1 MMTVNEGFYD
11 FKKPEDVSRYVKEF
25 NDTRDEL
32 VKKQNEI
39 NDLKYDNMQ
48 LKTENNDMTAA
59 VSKTLKILYEEYHYG
74 TLPMEHYDKIYNS
87 LKDADL

>member
-1 MMTVNEGFYD
+1 MGNEGFYY
-11 FKKPEDVSRYVKEF
+11 FKNPEDVKRYVKEF

-39 NDLKYDNMQ
+39 DDLKYEVMQ
-48 LKTENNDMTAA
+48 LRTENNDITTA
-59 VSKTLKILYEEYHYG
+59 VTKTMKILSDEYYYG
-74 TLPMEHYDKIYNS
+74 DLPMHNHDKIYNA

>member
-1 MMTVNEGFYD
+1 MASEGFYD

-39 NDLKYDNMQ
+39 NDLKYENME
-48 LKTENNDMTAA
+48 LRTENNNMTTA
-59 VSKTLKILYEEYHYG
+59 VTKTMKILYDEYYYG
-74 TLPMEHYDKIYNS
+74 DLPMHNHDKIYNA

>member
-1 MMTVNEGFYD
+1 MASEGFYD

-39 NDLKYDNMQ
+39 NDLKYENME
-48 LKTENNDMTAA
+48 LRTENNNMTTA
-59 VSKTLKILYEEYHYG
+59 VTKTMKILYNEYYYG
-74 TLPMEHYDKIYNS
+74 DLQMHNHDKIYNA

>member
-1 MMTVNEGFYD
+1 MNEEESYEVLD
-11 FKKPEDVSRYVKEF
+11 KLCR
-25 NDTRDEL
+25 
-32 VKKQNEI
+32 
-39 NDLKYDNMQ
+39 DLKYENMQ